1 MKLLFNFLD
10 IKFKFSQSCFLSLL
24 LQIRRRVKQVP
35 VAFYKVTPTSLFSE
49 SDFAGWTF
57 KNDDSKEKD
66 DGNEENEI
74 TNISDQQDHRS
85 AKRRVESS

>member
-24 LQIRRRVKQVP
+24 QIRRRVKQVP
-35 VAFYKVTPTSLFSE
+35 VAFYKVTPASLFSE

-57 KNDDSKEKD
+57 KNDDSKEKGD
-66 DGNEENEI
+66 VNEENEI
-74 TNISDQQDHRS
+74 TNISDEHDHSS

>member
-1 MKLLFNFLD
+1 MKFLLNSFCAFQVLRAA
-10 IKFKFSQSCFLSLL
+10 LSL

-57 KNDDSKEKD
+57 KNDKSTEKN

-74 TNISDQQDHRS
+74 TNISDEHNHSS
-85 AKRRVESS
+85 AKRVESS

>member
-10 IKFKFSQSCFLSLL
+10 IKFEFPQSCFLSL

-35 VAFYKVTPTSLFSE
+35 VAFHKVTPTSLFSE

-74 TNISDQQDHRS
+74 TNISDEHDHRS